1 MKLELGCAVRC
12 TDGPFGELADVV
24 IDPIAKRVTHIV
36 VRPHHH
42 ANRAKLVPIG
52 QARDDGDAIA
62 LDCSLADVEALEP
75 MHESQYLRVGEF
87 PVADPDWDVGVQDVL
102 ALPLYQEADGYATVV
117 EPDPHV
123 MISYDRIPKN
133 TVEIRRS
140 SSVMSSDG
148 HHVGH
153 VDGFLVGVDGTA
165 DVVLERGHLWGK
177 REIVIPASAIA
188 SVEDDA
194 VSLSI
199 TKDEV
204 GALAARRVHRWF

>member
-36 VRPHHH
+36 VRPPHH
-42 ANRAKLVPIG
+42 ANRAKLVPVG

-140 SSVMSSDG
+140 SSVISADG

-177 REIVIPASAIA
+177 REIVIPSSAIA
-188 SVEDDA
+188 GVEDDA

-204 GALAARRVHRWF
+204 GALAARHVHRWF

>member
-24 IDPIAKRVTHIV
+24 IDPIAKRVTHV
-36 VRPHHH
+36 VVAPHHH
-42 ANRAKLVPIG
+42 PDRARLVPIG

-62 LDCSLADVEALEP
+62 LDCSVAEVEALEAV
-75 MHESQYLRVGEF
+75 HESAYLRVGEF
-87 PVADPDWDVGVQDVL
+87 PVADPDWDIGAQNVL
-102 ALPLYQEADGYATVV
+102 ALPLYPEADGYATVV
-117 EPDPHV
+117 ETDPHV

-140 SSVMSSDG
+140 SAVVSSDS

-153 VDGFLVGVDGTA
+153 VDGFLVGQDGTV

-177 REIVIPASAIA
+177 REIVIPASSVA

-194 VSLSI
+194 VALSI